1 MRPLTVF
8 LALLILAALGLVAWV
23 VHRATQDTREWK
35 ELLALEKKADFWLST
50 PETPARMAELFAK
63 RVPGRAASAI
73 PLCVLS
79 LDESRV
85 LLIDRVEDTTPVLV
99 GRLSVAVLDHHRRLL
114 RQSDLFAGF
123 KIDRFLIH
131 ATTKGGLGPG
141 SFEIEVGRGF
151 RDPASTHEI
160 FVLRN
165 EVPVLVRV
173 EDDTGHLEQVEY
185 ERVPNT
191 IGGPLP
197 DRSPEE
203 WERSLSSPDLVEI
216 LRTLVWLG
224 GHHCDLDD
232 PPSKYGEPAAATRLH
247 QETKAR
253 PGVRSKLAEFA
264 KHPHPWV
271 AEAARQ

>member
-1 MRPLTVF
+1 MRLLTAF
-8 LALLILAALGLVAWV
+8 LGVLVLAALGLVAWIV
-23 VHRATQDTREWK
+23 YRSTEDTRKWK
-35 ELLALEKKADFWLST
+35 ELLALERNEKLLLVPELS
-50 PETPARMAELFAK
+50 AQAHELFAM
-63 RVPGRAASAI
+63 RVPRRAGSAI

-85 LLIDRVEDTTPVLV
+85 LLVDRIEDTTPVLV
-99 GRLSVAVLDHHRRLL
+99 GRLSVAVLDLHRRLL
-114 RQSDLFAGF
+114 SQSDLYGGF
-123 KIDRFLIH
+123 KIDRFRLH

-141 SFEIEVGRGF
+141 SFEVEAGRGF
-151 RDPASTHEI
+151 QETTWTREI

-165 EVPVLVRV
+165 DVPVLVRV
-173 EDDTGHLEQVEY
+173 EDDAGHLEQVEY

-197 DRSPEE
+197 ERTPEE
-203 WERSLSSPDLVEI
+203 WERTLSSPDLVEV

-224 GHHCDLDD
+224 GHHGDPDD
-232 PPSKYGEPAAATRLH
+232 PPSKYGEPAAAARLYR
-247 QETKAR
+247 ETKTR
-253 PGVRSKLAEFA
+253 PGVQSTLAELA